1 MFKTRVFACS
11 TILAGA
17 VPLLL
22 ASSALAQERDYPRSY
37 DQDNRGYANRMVDG
51 TVASV
56 VADRNGARVRLTT
69 GAELWVPNWVTT
81 MNQGRRYQASM
92 LQPGDVVRLG
102 VFSREEDG
110 RDARVRSIE
119 LLRLGREGYNDRRF
133 DGTVVSF
140 DRRDH
145 IMILQT
151 DSGRTISVDVQ
162 NYDGWF
168 RRGDRVF
175 VAGQLDRSTGNFVAD
190 RVRVRERY

>member
-1 MFKTRVFACS
+1 MFKTRVFARS
-11 TILAGA
+11 IILAGA

-22 ASSALAQERDYPRSY
+22 AASAFAQERDYPRSY
-37 DQDNRGYANRMVDG
+37 DQNNWGYSNRAVEG
-51 TVASV
+51 TVAFV

-81 MNQGRRYQASM
+81 MNEGRRYQASM

-140 DRRDH
+140 DRRDN
-145 IMILQT
+145 ILTLQT
-151 DSGRTISVDVQ
+151 DSGRTINVDVQ
-162 NYDGWF
+162 NFDGRL

-175 VAGQLDRSTGNFVAD
+175 VSGRLDRDSGNFIAD